1 MPMFKKVII
10 AEDLDAISLGIE
22 QVLKDLDIVD
32 FQHSKYCDEAFL
44 KIRAAINKNEPYD
57 LLISDLSFKTDHRE
71 VKITNGDELVQK
83 VRELQPDIKIIAYSV
98 EDKNYRIKSLFDHAE
113 IDAFVLKGLNSI
125 EELKKAIHITSTS
138 DQKFISPEVAS
149 ALQEKNNF
157 EIDDLDIKILKHLA
171 SGTPQDEIIQIFKD
185 LGIKPNSKSAMEKR
199 LSKLKDFFKANN
211 TIQLISIAKDMGII

>member
-1 MPMFKKVII
+1 MFKKVII
-10 AEDLDAISLGIE
+10 AEDLDAMNLGIQE
-22 QVLKDLDIVD
+22 VLKNLNIVD

-44 KIRAAINKNEPYD
+44 KIRRAIQDNEPYD

-71 VKITNGDELVQK
+71 VKIANGDELIQK

-98 EDKNYRIKSLFDHAE
+98 EDKSFRIKSLFDNAG

-125 EELKKAIHITSTS
+125 EELKKAISIISSS

-149 ALQEKNNF
+149 AMQEKNNN
-157 EIDDLDIKILKHLA
+157 EIDDVDIQILKHLSA
-171 SGTPQDEIIQIFKD
+171 GTSQDEIIEIFKNSD
-185 LGIKPNSKSAMEKR
+185 IKPNSKSAIEKR

-211 TIQLISIAKDMGII
+211 TVHLVSITKDMGII

>member
-1 MPMFKKVII
+1 MFKKVII

-44 KIRAAINKNEPYD
+44 KIRSAIHQNEPYD
-57 LLISDLSFKTDHRE
+57 LLISDLSFKTNHRE
-71 VKITNGDELVQK
+71 VKITSGDELVQK

-98 EDKNYRIKSLFDHAE
+98 EDKNYRIKSLFDNAE

-157 EIDDLDIKILKHLA
+157 EIDDLDIQILKHLS

-211 TIQLISIAKDMGII
+211 TVQLVFIAKDMGII

>member
-1 MPMFKKVII
+1 MFKKVII

-22 QVLKDLDIVD
+22 QVLKDLNIVE
-32 FQHSKYCDEAFL
+32 FQHSKYCDDAFL

-71 VKITNGDELVQK
+71 VKIANGDELVQK

-98 EDKNYRIKSLFDHAE
+98 EDKSYRIKSLFDNAD
-113 IDAFVLKGLNSI
+113 IDGFVLKGLTSI
-125 EELKKAIHITSTS
+125 EELKKAINLISTS
-138 DQKFISPEVAS
+138 EGKYISPEVAS
-149 ALQEKNNF
+149 ALQEKSNF
-157 EIDDLDIKILKHLA
+157 EIDDLDIKILKHLS

-185 LGIKPNSKSAMEKR
+185 LGVKPNSKSAMEKR

-211 TIQLISIAKDMGII
+211 TVHLVSIVKDMGII

>member
-1 MPMFKKVII
+1 MFKKVII
-10 AEDLDAISLGIE
+10 AEDLDAMNLGIQ
-22 QVLKDLDIVD
+22 QVLKDLNIVD

-44 KIRAAINKNEPYD
+44 KIRAAIQNNEPYD

-71 VKITNGDELVQK
+71 VKIASGDELIQK

-98 EDKNYRIKSLFDHAE
+98 EDKNYRIKSLFENAE

-157 EIDDLDIKILKHLA
+157 EIDDLDIQILRHLS
-171 SGTPQDEIIQIFKD
+171 SGTSQDEIIQIFKD

-211 TIQLISIAKDMGII
+211 TVQLVFIAKDMGII

>member
-1 MPMFKKVII
+1 MFKKVII

-44 KIRAAINKNEPYD
+44 KIRAAINQNEPYD

-71 VKITNGDELVQK
+71 VKIASGDELVQK

-157 EIDDLDIKILKHLA
+157 EIDDLDIQILKHLS

-211 TIQLISIAKDMGII
+211 TVQLISIAKDMGII

>member
-1 MPMFKKVII
+1 MSMFKKVII

-44 KIRAAINKNEPYD
+44 KIRAAITKNEPYD

-71 VKITNGDELVQK
+71 VKILNGDELVQK

-157 EIDDLDIKILKHLA
+157 EIDDLDIQILKHLS
-171 SGTPQDEIIQIFKD
+171 SGTPQDEIIQIFKE

-211 TIQLISIAKDMGII
+211 TVQLVFIAKDMGII